1 MQTTKF
7 KVGDEVWD
15 SVNCNRLKSTIF
27 DYGTK

>member
-1 MQTTKF
+1 MQTKF